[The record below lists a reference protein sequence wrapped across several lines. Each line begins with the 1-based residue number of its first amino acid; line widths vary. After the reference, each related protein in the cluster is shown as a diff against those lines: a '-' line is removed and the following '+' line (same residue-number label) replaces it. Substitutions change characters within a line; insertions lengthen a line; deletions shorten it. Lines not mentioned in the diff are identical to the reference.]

1 MVKKQVGIWMDHS
14 FAFIMTLENNKV
26 VENIVELEIPQLETD
41 YDSGN
46 NEKLKDNKSQQFQL
60 NYYRKLIDCIKNYQ
74 DVILFGP
81 TDAKNELLNLL
92 KTEHFF
98 KNIHIEI
105 QDSDKMTTM
114 QMHDFV
120 TAYFK

>member
-1 MVKKQVGIWMDHS
+1 MVKKQIGIWMDHS
-14 FAFIMTLENNKV
+14 FAFIITLENNKV

-46 NEKLKDNKSQQFQL
+46 NEKLKNNKSQQFQV
-60 NYYRKLIDCIKNYQ
+60 NYYKKLIDWIKNYQ
-74 DVILFGP
+74 EVILFGP
-81 TDAKNELLNLL
+81 TDAKKELLNML
-92 KTEHFF
+92 KDEHFF

-105 QDSDKMTTM
+105 QDSDKMTSM

>member
-1 MVKKQVGIWMDHS
+1 MVKKQIGIWMDHS
-14 FAFIMTLENNKV
+14 FAFIITLENNKV

-46 NEKLKDNKSQQFQL
+46 NEKLKNNKSQQFQV
-60 NYYRKLIDCIKNYQ
+60 NYYKKLIDWIKNYQ

-81 TDAKNELLNLL
+81 TDAKKELLNML
-92 KTEHFF
+92 KDEHFF

-105 QDSDKMTTM
+105 QDSDKMTSM

>member
-14 FAFIMTLENNKV
+14 FAFIMTLENKKV
-26 VENIVELEIPQLETD
+26 VENIVELEIPHLETD

-114 QMHDFV
+114 QMHEFV
-120 TAYFK
+120 TSYFK